1 MNRQT
6 VRAARRSA
14 LFAALP
20 VALLG
25 SVGLGSL
32 GSAFAA
38 TPAAEFATV
47 VSSSPVNVP
56 MTVAQRV
63 CRNERQVVPAQ
74 QTGAGSVIG
83 MIAGGVI
90 GNQFGA
96 GAGRA
101 LATGAG
107 AVAGAVVG
115 NQIEANTA
123 AAAGTEVPVQ
133 RCQVVNTSQQRTI
146 GYDVMYEY
154 HGQRYSTRVDHD
166 PGSRLEVVHGADG
179 LPTPVAAAALQ
190 PQAQARAQY
199 GQPVPGAYGQ
209 PVPAYGQP
217 VPAYGQQPAPA
228 YEESAPVYGQP
239 APVYAPPVYEPM
251 YYTPVPVYA
260 PAPAVYVNPFP
271 VVNIGFG
278 YYGGYRR
285 HWR

>member
-1 MNRQT
+1 MNALPVGT
-6 VRAARRSA
+6 ARRSA

-25 SVGLGSL
+25 LGGLGN
-32 GSAFAA
+32 AFAA
-38 TPAAEFATV
+38 TSQAAEFATV

-63 CRNERQVVPAQ
+63 CRNESRVVPAQ

-90 GNQFGA
+90 GNQFGG

-107 AVAGAVVG
+107 AVAGAIVG

-123 AAAGTEVPVQ
+123 VAAGTEVPVQ

-146 GYDVMYEY
+146 GFDVMYEY

-166 PGSRLEVVHGADG
+166 PGSRLEVVRGADG
-179 LPTPVAAAALQ
+179 LPTPVAVAAPQ
-190 PQAQARAQY
+190 PQAQAQARPQY

-209 PVPAYGQP
+209 PVPAYG
-217 VPAYGQQPAPA
+217 QPAPA

-239 APVYAPPVYEPM
+239 APVYAPM
-251 YYTPVPVYA
+251 YYTPAPIYA
-260 PAPAVYVNPFP
+260 PGPAVYVNPFP

-278 YYGGYRR
+278 YYGGGYRR

>member
-25 SVGLGSL
+25 SFGLGGL

-38 TPAAEFATV
+38 TPVASHAAEFATV

-166 PGSRLEVVHGADG
+166 PGSRLEVVRGADG
-179 LPTPVAAAALQ
+179 LPTPVGAVAPQ
-190 PQAQARAQY
+190 QQAQARAQY

-217 VPAYGQQPAPA
+217 VPAYGQPAPA
-228 YEESAPVYGQP
+228 YDEAAPVYGQP
-239 APVYAPPVYEPM
+239 APVYAPM

-260 PAPAVYVNPFP
+260 PGPVYVNPFP